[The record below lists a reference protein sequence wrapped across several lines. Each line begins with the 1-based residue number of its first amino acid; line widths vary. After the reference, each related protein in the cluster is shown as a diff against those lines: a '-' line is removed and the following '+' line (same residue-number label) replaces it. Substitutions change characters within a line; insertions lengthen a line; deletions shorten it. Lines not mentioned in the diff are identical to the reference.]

1 MKRWIP
7 LLLLSVVGP
16 IALLTSGKYAYL
28 FILSFAVYVG
38 LLDFLQRTSKTFIHT
53 VLNPGIII
61 YLLVVIGVV
70 FKFNILVSG
79 HNETRDFLLGNL
91 RLGSSSF
98 NLYSSLVVVFLL
110 FVLMGFKL
118 GFRFKIKQSNAER
131 ESFRISRRVSVLILL
146 LNLFLTYTFVQA
158 NGGVISML
166 GEGISRVRTD
176 EFYEGN
182 DVALS
187 LGYLKM
193 IVNSSGLLS
202 ILHYLSRKN
211 ILKGTNAD
219 IILCL
224 SHLVCF
230 LFIPFIS
237 STRSAIFAFF
247 ISFFIVAESLK
258 VIKFNLRKVLVIG
271 ILFLTILTGMLY
283 LRHASYDAEYKL
295 DVAQEIAA
303 STVGSRHFLDLTKT
317 IRIISYSFDNG
328 FYYYGE
334 SYTRVIKNIIPRSLF
349 PNKPSLGL
357 GPELGPIIFNTNGAG
372 VPPGLIGESFLNF
385 GILGIF
391 VATLLSVLNG
401 YFLKLLFVRAKTK
414 LLYSL
419 YYGYFL
425 FPLTISFL
433 TFGFS
438 RTLTF
443 IIINAIMIYVVT
455 KLTLRRINC

>member
-237 STRSAIFAFF
+237 SARSAIFAFF